1 MIMNAR
7 FPHEAEKFDQ
17 QFYSQVAQWL
27 HNERSY
33 RILPSMIEKDYWVTV
48 ALQCLIDTGLD
59 VDFKGGTSLSK
70 GFGIITRFSEDLDL
84 RLGSQLRIDGRW
96 SNGTPSKELL
106 LQRRQYWDDIRSKL
120 ASSGQFKVNESIGQ
134 DKALRSFNYEL
145 VYPGSLA
152 SNIPAPMK
160 PFVLIEA
167 GFARVEP
174 SIPRVI
180 ISYVHEFLDKHG
192 MSFPGSI
199 PKVKC
204 IHPAVTLFEKIDAIN
219 RRLSSPNK
227 VKAETYIRHFE
238 DCYAIIKVLSNN
250 EYPVDLHDL
259 YSKMKATKDIRFD
272 RNEFPQIQ
280 SKIGE
285 DVRFSL
291 EKAWENLEEM
301 HFGQRHKIES
311 CMRSISIFLHNLP
324 SLTDGGPAVTYT

>member
-1 MIMNAR
+1 MNAR

-84 RLGSQLRIDGRW
+84 RLGSQLSIDGRW
-96 SNGTPSKELL
+96 SNSSPSKELL
-106 LQRRQYWDDIRSKL
+106 QQRRQYWDDIRSKL
-120 ASSGQFKVNESIGQ
+120 ASSGHIKVNESIDQ

-174 SIPRVI
+174 SLPRVI
-180 ISYVHEFLDKHG
+180 TSYVHEFLDKHG

-204 IHPAVTLFEKIDAIN
+204 VHPAVTLFEKIDAIN
-219 RRLSSPNK
+219 RRLSSPHQ
-227 VKAETYIRHFE
+227 VKAETFIRHFE
-238 DCYAIIKVLSNN
+238 DCHAIIRVLTSNQ
-250 EYPVDLHDL
+250 YPVDLHDL

-272 RNEFPQIQ
+272 HHKFPQIQ
-280 SKIGE
+280 SKIG
-285 DVRFSL
+285 DDLRLSL
-291 EKAWENLEEM
+291 EKAWGNLEGM
-301 HFGQRHKIES
+301 HFGQRQTIES
-311 CMRSISIFLHNLP
+311 CMQSISNFLYDLQ
-324 SLTDGGPAVTYT
+324 SLTGSGPALSYI